1 MSDDVYFL
9 HAEKHESFL
18 KIVTVIFDVVKNSQ
32 SSQNSNFAMSLQYH
46 NKEVRDKVDFLLADK
61 HRIFLQV
68 DFSTLGVKVS
78 CKMILS
84 LFMGWA

>member
-1 MSDDVYFL
+1 MSDEVYFL
-9 HAEKHESFL
+9 HAGKHESSL
-18 KIVTVIFDVVKNSQ
+18 KIGIVIFDVVKNSQ

-84 LFMGWA
+84 LFMG